1 MSQSS
6 LRSSRRRARVR
17 GRSLARHIGAPVPLR
32 AQAALTDGGS
42 QAATNGVWD
51 CQTRAVF
58 AVVVTGPPG
67 SGKTVTLTALSDA
80 LVRDG
85 VAHAAVDVDEVAWAY
100 PYPDLA
106 QRCEHLRVWCAAH
119 RSAGHET
126 LLVAEVIESAA
137 HLDDVLA
144 ALDADDHLLVRL
156 DAALETLR
164 QRIIVREPGVPRF
177 RGHLTAGSS
186 GPPVRM
192 SVDAKDTA
200 VLAGVP
206 RRGGP
211 L

>member
-1 MSQSS
+1 VTEG
-6 LRSSRRRARVR
+6 VR
-17 GRSLARHIGAPVPLR
+17 
-32 AQAALTDGGS
+32 D
-42 QAATNGVWD
+42 W
-51 CQTRAVF
+51 QTRAVF
-58 AVVVTGPPG
+58 VVVVTGPPG
-67 SGKTVTLTALSDA
+67 SGKTVTLAALSDA

-119 RSAGHET
+119 RSAGYET

-164 QRIIVREPGVPRF
+164 QRIIVREPPGWVGLHHLLAETPERRLALAELEGV
-177 RGHLTAGSS
+177 HA
-186 GPPVRM
+186 V
-192 SVDAKDTA
+192 VDTENSTCSRVVDQIRSARPDM
-200 VLAGVP
+200 L
-206 RRGGP
+206 

>member
-1 MSQSS
+1 
-6 LRSSRRRARVR
+6 VR
-17 GRSLARHIGAPVPLR
+17 GRSLTRHIGAPVPLR

-164 QRIIVREPGVPRF
+164 QRIIVREPSGWVGLDHLLAETAELQVSLAELEGV
-177 RGHLTAGSS
+177 HAI
-186 GPPVRM
+186 
-192 SVDAKDTA
+192 VDAENSTFTQIVDQIRSA
-200 VLAGVP
+200 
-206 RRGGP
+206 RRDM
-211 L
+211 LS